1 MKVKSQ
7 DLSVNTTTL
16 KEGMLGIKVLLN
28 NERMKILKF
37 IAKNG
42 EVNVQT
48 IYKRLRLQQS
58 TTSAQLGRMRKYG
71 VVNRERIGKENY
83 YSVNFDRI
91 RYIEEKAKEILK
103 GN

>member
-1 MKVKSQ
+1 
-7 DLSVNTTTL
+7 
-16 KEGMLGIKVLLN
+16 
-28 NERMKILKF
+28 
-37 IAKNG
+37 
-42 EVNVQT
+42 
-48 IYKRLRLQQS
+48 
-58 TTSAQLGRMRKYG
+58 MRKYG